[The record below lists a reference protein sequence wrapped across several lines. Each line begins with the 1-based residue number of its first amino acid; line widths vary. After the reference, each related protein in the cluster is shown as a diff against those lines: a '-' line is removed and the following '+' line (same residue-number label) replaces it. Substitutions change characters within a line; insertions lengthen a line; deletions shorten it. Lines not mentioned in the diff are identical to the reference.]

1 MNILSLN
8 PWRVKRFTK
17 QACRENV
24 VASLFP
30 LKIFIPLCFNV
41 LSTVSRENR
50 PADSLYLYIYIC
62 GFVYVYIYI
71 YIYIH
76 RHVFKNPAIHLLF
89 SHQKCLFLT
98 RNKKKI
104 KRYIQLKF
112 VYFSTHIKFKFLVH
126 LFGRLRLFKPFWK
139 LVGVI
144 TMGMR
149 FLLKFGTAN
158 R

>member
-50 PADSLYLYIYIC
+50 PADSLYM
-62 GFVYVYIYI
+62 YVYIYI
-71 YIYIH
+71 YIYMGLCMCVYIYIYKYIYTHTFLKTQQYTFCFLIKSVSFWWEIRKNQKIH
-76 RHVFKNPAIHLLF
+76 TIEV
-89 SHQKCLFLT
+89 CLFFYT
-98 RNKKKI
+98 
-104 KRYIQLKF
+104 YQIQI
-112 VYFSTHIKFKFLVH
+112 SC
-126 LFGRLRLFKPFWK
+126 PSFW
-139 LVGVI
+139 
-144 TMGMR
+144 
-149 FLLKFGTAN
+149 
-158 R
+158 